1 MEDVI
6 TNKAKVLVEAYR
18 YIQRYKGKIFV
29 LKAGGSILKIKEA
42 KENFLFDISFLSAVG
57 IKSLVVCGGGPLI
70 TEEMEKRGKKAEFIE
85 GIRVTDSETLN
96 IARKILSDIRD
107 EFVNFLREKM
117 GVKAEGL
124 EPEER
129 FLIARKIHYQR
140 GEEVID
146 LGFVG
151 QIEYADVDYIKKKFE
166 ENDVLVVI
174 PLAYSKEGVIY
185 NVNADLVAY
194 SLATNMKVEK
204 LIFLTNVSGVM
215 RNPENQ
221 DTLIPILKIDQAENL
236 INKGIIDG
244 GMIPKVKA
252 GIKSVKEGVEKVHII
267 SGNIPHSIL
276 LEVFTDEGIGTEIV
290 K

>member
-70 TEEMEKRGKKAEFIE
+70 TEEMEKKGKKAEFIE